1 MTEQGKR
8 VGQAILATI
17 VILATFQLVSHYD
30 VSVVTDWLFRSLD
43 PRTTPMI
50 IGGAFFVLV
59 VLPVLWFNGDG
70 SRSRSV
76 GSRR

>member
-17 VILATFQLVSHYD
+17 VILATFQPVSHYD

-43 PRTTPMI
+43 PRTTVAI
-50 IGGAFFVLV
+50 IGSAFFVLV

-70 SRSRSV
+70 SQARGTR
-76 GSRR
+76 GRG